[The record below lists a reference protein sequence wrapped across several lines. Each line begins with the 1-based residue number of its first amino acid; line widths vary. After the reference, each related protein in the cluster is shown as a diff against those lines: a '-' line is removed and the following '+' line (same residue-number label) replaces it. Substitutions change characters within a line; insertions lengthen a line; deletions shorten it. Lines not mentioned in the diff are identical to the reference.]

1 VKPDYEVMQILVD
14 SGLAKQGMLSHL
26 IRGALRKRDW
36 SRVNEYL
43 GKRPDILELAEQI
56 VFSEEAAKK
65 ENPYFPFPSA
75 EELGEVGG
83 DVSLGLANYQ
93 RGVFGVP
100 HDHLAMHAMVMGKP
114 GSGKTHLNRRV
125 AEQVSVLNGVNVV
138 LPDSKSD
145 YRGLINKGFKV
156 IMFDRFRFNP
166 LQVPAW
172 AHPLT
177 FINLW
182 AQVFSAEFFVGLPGI
197 ELLSQAIN
205 QLYVER
211 DIFFGSRNFPT
222 MKDLLDKVNAMST
235 SKHLGPRYR
244 DIFEALLVRLRA
256 FVQAPQVFGFSQG
269 IDHEIFLSENVV
281 LEMPDRHLSNYTR
294 NFVISLLINLAYARN
309 MELGLRGNK
318 LRTLFMVD
326 EGATWMGAGRESWG
340 ADFIEPAVNE
350 IARKAREFGVGL
362 WVCSQESKS
371 FNQVFRSNCLLKISF
386 PLSAGED
393 IKSIQESFGLDDDQ
407 KDFLYKMPMRGF
419 AVVRYGGF
427 ERPFLLEVPK

>member
-1 VKPDYEVMQILVD
+1 MNPDFELIDILVK
-14 SGLAKQGMLSHL
+14 SGLASQGMVRRMM
-26 IRGALRKRDW
+26 RGALRTKDW
-36 SRVNEYL
+36 SYVNRHVAQSPEL
-43 GKRPDILELAEQI
+43 KELAEQL
-56 VFSEEAAKK
+56 VFVERMAKE
-65 ENPYFPFPSA
+65 ENPFFPFPSPQ
-75 EELGEVGG
+75 ELSEVGG

-93 RGVFGVP
+93 GGMFGVP
-100 HDHLAMHAMVMGKP
+100 HDNLAMHAMVMGKP
-114 GSGKTHLNRRV
+114 GSGKTHFNRRI
-125 AEQVSVLNGVNVV
+125 AEQVSGLNGVNVV

-145 YRGLINKGFKV
+145 YRGLINKGFKI

-172 AHPLT
+172 AHPLA

-211 DIFFGSRNFPT
+211 DIFFGSKNFPT
-222 MKDLLDKVNAMST
+222 MKDLLGKINAMST
-235 SKHLGPRYR
+235 DKYFGPKYR
-244 DIFEALLVRLRA
+244 DIYQALIVRLGA
-256 FVQAPQVFGFSQG
+256 FVSRPEVFGFSQG

-294 NFVISLLINLAYARN
+294 NFVTSLLINLAYARN

-371 FNQVFRSNCLLKISF
+371 FNQVYRSNCLLKISF
-386 PLSAGED
+386 QLDDGED
-393 IKSIQESFGLDDDQ
+393 VSMIQRSFGLDDGQ
-407 KDFLYKMPMRGF
+407 TTFLSKLPNRGW